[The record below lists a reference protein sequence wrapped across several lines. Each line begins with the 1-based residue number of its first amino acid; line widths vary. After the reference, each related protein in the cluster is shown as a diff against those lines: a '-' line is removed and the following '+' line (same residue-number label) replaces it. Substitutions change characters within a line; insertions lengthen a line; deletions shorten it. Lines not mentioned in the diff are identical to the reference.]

1 MEIEKLL
8 EDDDKV
14 LLKIKCKNKNYIK
27 VITKENTIKYYE
39 VFENSIK
46 QVEDENL
53 LEHFKNMYETQESDI
68 IYK

>member
-8 EDDDKV
+8 QKGEKIM
-14 LLKIKCKNKNYIK
+14 LKIKHNGKYYIK
-27 VITKENTIKYYE
+27 VIIKDNSIKYYE
-39 VFENSIK
+39 VLENSIK
-46 QVEDENL
+46 QVEDNHL